1 MENKFCSNCGKQL
14 EEGLTICED
23 CAIEINQQQ
32 QQPKKESEFQQQVY
46 NTQTNYNRPNYQH
59 SNYQQPYG
67 GFDTEKPISVGQ
79 YMGIILLRFVPI
91 VGLILYIIWAFSS
104 DININ
109 KRNLCRAFLLLPLIL
124 IAVYI
129 IIVIIITAILT
140 ASRII

>member
-32 QQPKKESEFQQQVY
+32 QQQPKKESEFQQQVY
-46 NTQTNYNRPNYQH
+46 NTQTNYNRP
-59 SNYQQPYG
+59 NYQQPYG